1 MKGIKVKDDSG
12 RKTIEYEMKSVKNIT
27 IVGGGTAGWMTAVW
41 CVRRAAAF
49 HHAHV
54 TLIDK
59 EVPERIGVGEANLL
73 NFNKFMQYCGF
84 DDPTAWMEAV
94 DATYKGGIMYPNWGK
109 DGKTI
114 YHPFGQYHFHTKDSN
129 GGEFVIPF
137 GDVLSANPDI
147 DYPSSLYFFPS
158 LVKNKVEIDELSA
171 YSEQLDCG
179 KYVEFLIKNLKG
191 ADGFTYI
198 NSTVENIHWDGEDIT
213 SLDLADGTKIEAD
226 IFIDCTGFKRLL
238 SEKREIIDYSD
249 RLFVDTAVA
258 TRVQYIDKE
267 KELHPY
273 TTATAT
279 DHGWIW
285 ETPLTTRIGTGHVFN
300 RHITDPE
307 DAKECFVKHWN
318 GRFKK
323 EDLRVINWDP
333 CRIGKFWEGNVINI
347 GLSGGFIEPLE
358 STGIGFI
365 INGIELLEDSLIGGC
380 YDWMDQKQYN
390 MKMINDYES
399 AVDFISMHY
408 DYSHIQSPFWDHVR
422 KTFKKSGFQKMMESS
437 IKDPDYPTYKV
448 LRHGF
453 FGGHNWAIWLHQLM
467 EKEGGYPAKT
477 YFDNRVWRR
486 ELIGRLQEM
495 KRNANKGLP
504 HLEALEYKPT
514 LNERMISSEKEKAM
528 EENNMKNIRQ
538 FG

>member
-1 MKGIKVKDDSG
+1 MKGIKITGGDG
-12 RKTIEYEMKSVKNIT
+12 NRTIEYEMQSVKKIT
-27 IVGGGTAGWMTAVW
+27 IVGGGTAGWMTAAW
-41 CVRRAAAF
+41 TVRRAAAF

-73 NFNKFMQYCGF
+73 NFNKFMHFCGF

-114 YHPFGQYHFHTKDSN
+114 FHPFGQYHFHTKAPDGSD
-129 GGEFVIPF
+129 FVIPY

-147 DYPSSLYFFPS
+147 DYASSLYFFPS
-158 LVKNKVEIDELSA
+158 LIKDKVEIDELSA

-179 KYVEFLIKNLKG
+179 KYVEFLMKEIKGSK
-191 ADGFTYI
+191 GFTYI
-198 NSTVENIHWDGEDIT
+198 NSTVENINWDGEVIK
-213 SLDLADGTKIEAD
+213 SLDLADGTKNEAD
-226 IFIDCTGFKRLL
+226 VFIDCTGFKRLL
-238 SEKREIIDYSD
+238 SEKRDIVDFSG

-258 TRVQYIDKE
+258 TRVQYVDKE

-273 TTATAT
+273 TTATCT

-307 DAKECFVKHWN
+307 DAKECFVKHWD
-318 GRFKK
+318 GRIKK
-323 EDLRVINWDP
+323 EDLRTINWDP
-333 CRIGKFWEGNVINI
+333 CRISKFWEGNVINI

-358 STGIGFI
+358 STGIGLI

-380 YDWMDQKQYN
+380 YDYMDVSSYN
-390 MKMINDYES
+390 LKMINDYET

-437 IKDPDYPTYKV
+437 IMNPDYPTYKV

-467 EKEGGYPAKT
+467 QKEGGYPAKN
-477 YFDNRVWRR
+477 YFDNRKWRR
-486 ELIGRLQEM
+486 ELIARLQQM
-495 KRNANKGLP
+495 KSNCNKGLP
-504 HLEALEYKPT
+504 HLKALEYKPT
-514 LNERMISSEKEKAM
+514 LDERMM
-528 EENNMKNIRQ
+528 GEESIRALEEDNMKSVRQ
-538 FG
+538 MG